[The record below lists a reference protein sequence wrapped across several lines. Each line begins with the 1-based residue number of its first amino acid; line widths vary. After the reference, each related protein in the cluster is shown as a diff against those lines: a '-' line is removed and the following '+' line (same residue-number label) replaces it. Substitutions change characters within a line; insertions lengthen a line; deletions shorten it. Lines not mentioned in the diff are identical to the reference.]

1 MTAAMLANYPDLFAG
16 GAIIAGLPFGAAR
29 DAKLMLADKSLSGT
43 GTLEVTPYWITLDG
57 TEVHG
62 VTHTLHY
69 NTRTIWE

>member
-1 MTAAMLANYPDLFAG
+1 MITQQ
-16 GAIIAGLPFGAAR
+16 
-29 DAKLMLADKSLSGT
+29 SLSGS
-43 GTLEVTPYWITLDG
+43 GTLEVTPYWVTLDG

>member
-1 MTAAMLANYPDLFAG
+1 MRFPANL
-16 GAIIAGLPFGAAR
+16 FGAAR

-43 GTLEVTPYWITLDG
+43 GDLEVTPYWITLDG

-62 VTHTLHY
+62 SAHTLHY